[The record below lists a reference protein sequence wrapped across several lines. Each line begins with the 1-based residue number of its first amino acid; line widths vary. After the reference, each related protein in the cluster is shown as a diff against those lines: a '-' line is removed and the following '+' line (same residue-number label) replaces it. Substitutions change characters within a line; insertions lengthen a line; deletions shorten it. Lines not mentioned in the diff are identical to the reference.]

1 MLTNKEFFLLICLL
15 FSTLVVLS
23 VDYFIIFLFGIATG
37 VGVAKVVDM
46 CNIKDKIKKVF
57 KRS

>member
-23 VDYFIIFLFGIATG
+23 VDYFIIFLFGIVTG
-37 VGVAKVVDM
+37 VGVAKVFNM
-46 CNIKDKIKKVF
+46 CKIKDKIKKVF